1 MKEDKKKLAPNIS
14 LITERFN
21 DTCRLIVSEIVS
33 SPSLTVRVERI
44 EKWTAVADICR
55 CLHNYNGVLQVI
67 IILVLSLSSVV
78 LPLPSLSLYLHGA
91 SPGVR
96 RLYELLCVPPEEDL
110 GEDWQDDE
118 GNNRQV
124 AGDCEQRWETSEPE
138 GRLAQM

>member
-1 MKEDKKKLAPNIS
+1 MITHIIIIS
-14 LITERFN
+14 IAM
-21 DTCRLIVSEIVS
+21 IS
-33 SPSLTVRVERI
+33 
-44 EKWTAVADICR
+44 
-55 CLHNYNGVLQVI
+55 VI
-67 IILVLSLSSVV
+67 IIIITIRLPLPSLV
-78 LPLPSLSLYLHGA
+78 LPLPSLSLYLQRA

-124 AGDCEQRWETSEPE
+124 AGDREQRWETSEPE